1 MNDQEKIDYFKI
13 PEIYKYNED
22 GTCPET
28 PERFLRAFDNNK
40 KLATKRWRKT
50 LQWRLKAK
58 IDENIKINNK
68 IITRSHIL
76 NKPHTF
82 FDSMRKYY
90 PAYMHNRSKNGSVIQ
105 IEQIGNVDHKLL
117 SDQGITNDMVLWHY
131 LYLYEWQ
138 WNHLTPSETMQN
150 LTIYDVKGLT
160 LKGIILDN
168 ALGLAKKL
176 ATIFAKH
183 YVERAYKAFIIN
195 VSPKFMTV
203 WNIVKS
209 FIPKENLE
217 KVQLIGEKEVFP
229 ELLAEIDEDKLPVEY
244 GGSDYTPLGMS
255 SEEIA
260 VSKFVKNRFND
271 ENLFKI

>member
-1 MNDQEKIDYFKI
+1 MSSETKINYYQI
-13 PEIYKYNED
+13 PEIYKYDED
-22 GTCPET
+22 GTSPKT
-28 PERFLRAFDNNK
+28 PERFLRAFDNNQ
-40 KLATKRWRKT
+40 KLANKRWKKT
-50 LQWRLKAK
+50 LEWRLKAK
-58 IDENIKINNK
+58 IDENIKAENK
-68 IITRSHIL
+68 IVTRSHIL

-82 FDSMRKYY
+82 FDIMRKHY
-90 PAYMHNRSKNGSVIQ
+90 PSYIHNRSKNGSVIQ
-105 IEQIGNVDHKLL
+105 IEQIGNVDHQLL
-117 SDQGITNDMVLWHY
+117 SDQGVTSDMLLWHY
-131 LYLYEWQ
+131 LYVYEWQ

-176 ATIFAKH
+176 AKVFAKH
-183 YVERAYKAFIIN
+183 YVERAYKVFVIN
-195 VSPKFMTV
+195 VSSKFMTV
-203 WNIVKS
+203 WSIVKS

-217 KVQLIGEKEVFP
+217 KVQLIGEKDVFP

-255 SEEIA
+255 SEEIS